1 MKISTKPF
9 IALFLSRTNYT
20 HSFINNGYEK
30 MLKTNDLYKIRR
42 IIELI
47 CEAEYRNSKTLSKIA
62 LFTNVDNVGLS
73 LFTSQRHTSYL
84 LTAFSFNRA
93 ISTYFLG
100 AGNLVYPLKKE
111 WQEIFLSHGV
121 KVSKVTCSL
130 LWKGYLILMGLK
142 ELAAYLNRVL
152 RIIKCN
158 FNNRIEKVDLNVDF
172 LSVYFFD
179 ISKRN
184 MPTFATQVFE
194 KNLVTWYKKIVLSDS
209 KINVVHNVKDFVPS
223 TNNNSGYK
231 FNYFEDLFASPKTS
245 SEAKNL
251 IWWFKLILNK
261 SINLNTRINLILNLN
276 EIMKAKFVNDNI
288 SDIKLHSVVF
298 NNSIGS
304 IKPLWSII
312 LEENSVEINY
322 CFYACYAEPLDLDG
336 NLPIDGFWKLAN
348 WKNIYVVD
356 QYQKLQLEDQIIF
369 NSTIIVPSVIPWWT
383 DRSLILPISEKKT
396 ICLFDTILHS
406 NLYTLGTL
414 NQIGWYKADIAIE
427 YLSTVLEVAS
437 ELDML
442 VLYKFKRMREESI
455 RNKTH
460 WNAVLKLTALYQDI
474 IVKIDD
480 SVSSERLI
488 LASTVTVSKPLS
500 TTALIAKSVSKPSL
514 YYDPTKKISQFDPAL
529 RGIPILNKKQDLLD
543 TMKNILINDSRRD

>member
-1 MKISTKPF
+1 M
-9 IALFLSRTNYT
+9 
-20 HSFINNGYEK
+20 
-30 MLKTNDLYKIRR
+30 
-42 IIELI
+42 
-47 CEAEYRNSKTLSKIA
+47 
-62 LFTNVDNVGLS
+62 
-73 LFTSQRHTSYL
+73 
-84 LTAFSFNRA
+84 
-93 ISTYFLG
+93 
-100 AGNLVYPLKKE
+100 
-111 WQEIFLSHGV
+111 GV
-121 KVSKVTCSL
+121 
-130 LWKGYLILMGLK
+130 K

-437 ELDML
+437 
-442 VLYKFKRMREESI
+442 
-455 RNKTH
+455 
-460 WNAVLKLTALYQDI
+460 
-474 IVKIDD
+474 D